1 MSTESVSEAIRK
13 FFEANTR
20 AMRSEPVNPLGLCH
34 EHLVWTMTGST
45 PVARTYTGLKEF
57 LDTIGKALAT
67 QFRPGPGFGI
77 YPQEII
83 VEGNRAA
90 VVVRGHGESAH
101 GHPYNNHYFFFIEV
115 KDGKLF
121 KVLESCDGAL
131 VNQSVFDMHLE

>member
-1 MSTESVSEAIRK
+1 MTTESVSEVIRQ
-13 FFEANTR
+13 FFEANNR
-20 AMRSEPVNPLGLCH
+20 AMRGEPVNPLGLCH
-34 EHLVWTMTGST
+34 DQLRWTMTGTT

-57 LDTIGKALAT
+57 VDNIGKALGT
-67 QFRPGPGFGI
+67 QFRTGPGFGL

-90 VVVRGHGESAH
+90 VLARGHGESAH
-101 GHPYNNHYFFFIEV
+101 GHPYNNHYFFFIEI